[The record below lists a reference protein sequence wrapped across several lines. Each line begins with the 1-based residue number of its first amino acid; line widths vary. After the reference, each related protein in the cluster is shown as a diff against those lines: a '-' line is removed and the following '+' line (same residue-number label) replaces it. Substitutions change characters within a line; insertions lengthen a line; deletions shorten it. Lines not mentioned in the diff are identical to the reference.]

1 VRCAAA
7 DWVEHPAWI
16 ATKNLQVFSLWH
28 ADLPGFEVDLFA
40 EEPFDF
46 DLAWER
52 RVDVALKSTYAPT
65 LCLEDLLDLKRA
77 AGRAQDL
84 EDVAAL
90 ESLPGGDVD
99 V

>member
-1 VRCAAA
+1 
-7 DWVEHPAWI
+7 
-16 ATKNLQVFSLWH
+16 
-28 ADLPGFEVDLFA
+28 
-40 EEPFDF
+40 
-46 DLAWER
+46 
-52 RVDVALKSTYAPT
+52 VALKSTYAPT